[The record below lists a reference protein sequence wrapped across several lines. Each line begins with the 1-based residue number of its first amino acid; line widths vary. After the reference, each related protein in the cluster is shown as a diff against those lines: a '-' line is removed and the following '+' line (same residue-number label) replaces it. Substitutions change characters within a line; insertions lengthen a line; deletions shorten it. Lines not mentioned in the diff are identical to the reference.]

1 MLNSISIHIRGC
13 LLLFTALVLFSFP
26 SGAQRFFSVVFD
38 QLPKDMQMYA
48 REANNLAEIPI
59 SGVIEVP
66 DWNHMSVV
74 TYRNDERYGYQ
85 RSALNYGGKT
95 QARFSMK
102 TTIEAEIAE
111 YSVEVWACKQ
121 TDSVLIVRRTD
132 VAAGDFY
139 LIHGQSNGAAIKFDV
154 WGDKYCRTIA
164 RIPDNDPVR
173 TPGDTLWIQ
182 SSWSHPYA
190 GAWGIHLQRLILE
203 KHGIPTTIINASLPG
218 AKISYFLQRNG
229 SNPADPYNLYGS
241 LLQKLNVARPKTVKG
256 FFWYQGEQEALEN
269 IPGYDLSFDQLYQ
282 YWRQDFTNV
291 ENFYVIQ
298 TNILY
303 SPLSPSIRD
312 FQRRTKY
319 LYEKTDHFS
328 TLGLDLEDDGVHY
341 PLEAYKELGRRI
353 FYFLEPRHYGAEPNP
368 EVECPDVQKIFYTT
382 SAKDEIALVFQP
394 GQRMEWPQDSLIKG
408 ENGADVL
415 ISNKDFFYF
424 DGDFSQKAKI
434 TAGKAEG
441 NRVTLSLDKG
451 VNAGKLTYL
460 PLEKPE
466 NVSVLRG
473 PYIRN
478 SRKLSIFSF
487 ADVNIATALATP
499 ALTLTGTDAGV
510 RIAWQSVAGADSYVI
525 EKKAGES
532 LFVTLAEKDGG
543 DGSYTDTEVQ
553 PNTSYTYR
561 IYAVSADAESGY
573 AVADIVF
580 SPILGS
586 EPLVSND
593 FLISPNPVR
602 ENINLEFS
610 GLQTGKVS
618 LRAVTGLTLF
628 SGTLESKDRY
638 SIPCRQLGSGIYFIT
653 FENSEGVITT
663 KKLIR

>member
-1 MLNSISIHIRGC
+1 MLVSIPIPVRGF
-13 LLLFTALVLFSFP
+13 LPLFTALVLLSFP
-26 SGAQRFFSVVFD
+26 LKAQRFFSVVFD

-59 SGVIEVP
+59 SGIIELP
-66 DWNHMSVV
+66 DWSHMSVV
-74 TYRNDERYGYQ
+74 TYRNDQRYDYQ
-85 RSALNYGGKT
+85 RSTLSYGGKT
-95 QARFSMK
+95 QAGFNMK
-102 TTIEAEIAE
+102 TTIKAEIAD

-121 TDSVLIVRRTD
+121 ADSVLMVKRTNI
-132 VAAGDFY
+132 AAGDFY

-203 KHGIPTTIINASLPG
+203 KYGIPTTIINASLPG
-218 AKISYFLQRNG
+218 AKISYFLQRNS
-229 SNPADPYNLYGS
+229 SNPANPYDLYGS
-241 LLQKLNVARPKTVKG
+241 LLHRMNVARPKTIKG

-269 IPGYDLSFDQLYQ
+269 IPGYEASFDQLYQ
-282 YWRQDFTNV
+282 YWRQDFPNV

-303 SPLSPSIRD
+303 SPISPSIRD
-312 FQRRTKY
+312 FQRRTRY
-319 LYEKTDHFS
+319 LYEKTGHFS

-341 PLEAYKELGRRI
+341 PLEAYKEFGRRL
-353 FYFLEPRHYGAEPNP
+353 FHFLEPRHYGAPPNP
-368 EVECPDVQKIFYTT
+368 ETECPDVQKIFYTS
-382 SAKDEIALVFQP
+382 SAQDEITLVFQT
-394 GQRMEWPQDSLIKG
+394 GQHMEWPQDSLIKG

-424 DGDFSQKAKI
+424 DGDFSQKANI

-441 NRVTLSLDKG
+441 NRVTLSLDRG
-451 VNAGKLTYL
+451 VNAGRLTYL
-460 PLEKPE
+460 PLEKPD

-487 ADVNIATALATP
+487 ADVTIATALATP
-499 ALTLTGTDAGV
+499 ALTLTGADAGV
-510 RIAWQSVAGADSYVI
+510 RIAWQGVVGADSYVI
-525 EKKAGES
+525 EKKTGGAA
-532 LFVTLAEKDGG
+532 FVTLTEQGG
-543 DGSYTDTEVQ
+543 SVLEYTDTEVL

-561 IYAVSADAESGY
+561 IRAVGAATESAY

-580 SPILGS
+580 SPVLGS

-593 FLISPNPVR
+593 FLIAPNPVG
-602 ENINLEFS
+602 ENINLEFGRS
-610 GLQTGKVS
+610 QTGKVS
-618 LRAVTGLTLF
+618 LRTVTGLTLF
-628 SGTLESKDRY
+628 SAMIQSGDRY
-638 SIPCRQLGSGIYFIT
+638 SIPSRHLGPGIYFVT
-653 FENSEGVITT
+653 FENAEGSIIT
-663 KKLIR
+663 KKFVR